1 MSQDLSFS
9 SPSLGLPEGCL
20 ATAAVHEFRAPAESF
35 VHAAFVLL
43 LLAGD
48 KRVEKTPIFWVSTA
62 QNAYAPGIAWLGLDP
77 GRLLFAQAKDDAE
90 CLGSLEVALRGGMA
104 GIAEAAQVS
113 RLAARRLALAAR
125 QGGAIGFL
133 VRHAARR
140 TAQDSTAFATR
151 WFIEPAVEGLR
162 AELLYAKAGR
172 PGVIFYEIMEGSDDG
187 APPALNLVA
196 GVSEQRRAVG

>member
-20 ATAAVHEFRAPAESF
+20 ATAAVHEFRAPPESF

>member
-20 ATAAVHEFRAPAESF
+20 ATAAVHEFRAPPESF

-77 GRLLFAQAKDDAE
+77 GRILFAQAKDDAE

-125 QGGAIGFL
+125 QGGSIGFL

>member
-20 ATAAVHEFRAPAESF
+20 ATAAVHEFRAPPESF

-77 GRLLFAQAKDDAE
+77 GRILFAQAKDDAE